1 MQWRSSVMQAPAHAS
16 TTIRKT
22 KKMKIFSEYEDKVIR
37 SKVLLADLSY
47 KEALD
52 NLHPLINRFDAQRK
66 LLDTKFYSRLER
78 DIVAG
83 CMMPPLTIAFVSE
96 KLNAT
101 SDFEVFV
108 NENINT
114 AYILDGIQRLN
125 TLKRASDKDG
135 FEEDRRLLLNV
146 IISPTKDMLLYRM
159 ITLNNGQKPMTPR
172 HQIEILTQELFDFSE
187 LKIDIQS
194 EKDRSERIIRGAFNL
209 GDLSRGYLAFLTDN
223 VHNENTK
230 IIGEKMDQILI
241 GRILDSQIT
250 SSKLEFKDI
259 LELVD
264 KLASKNELIKTWLK
278 VSNNLIGFCVGIK
291 KSFDAIANESPE
303 SIEIEIKKFEE
314 AFKAINPSKVNLGK
328 YRRELSRYFVEEYDS
343 IKEKSADELIE
354 SFAEIT
360 L

>member
-1 MQWRSSVMQAPAHAS
+1 MV
-16 TTIRKT
+16 IY
-22 KKMKIFSEYEDKVIR
+22 SEYEDKVIR

-47 KEALD
+47 EEALD
-52 NLHPLINRFDAQRK
+52 NLYPLINRFEAQRK

-83 CMMPPLTIAFVSE
+83 CIMPPVTIAFIAE
-96 KLNAT
+96 DIENIK
-101 SDFEVFV
+101 DIDHFV
-108 NENINT
+108 NENISK
-114 AYILDGIQRLN
+114 AFILDGIQRLN
-125 TLKRASDKDG
+125 TLKRSSDHEG
-135 FEEDRRLLLNV
+135 FDLSRKLLLNV

-187 LKIDIQS
+187 LNIDIQS
-194 EKDRSERIIRGAFNL
+194 EKDRSEQIIRGAFNL
-209 GDLSRGYLAFLTDN
+209 GDISRGYLAFLTDN

-250 SSKLEFKDI
+250 SSRIEFKNI

-264 KLASKNELIKTWLK
+264 RLASENDEIKTWLK
-278 VSNNLIGFCVGIK
+278 VSNNFIGFCVGIK
-291 KSFDAIANESPE
+291 RSYEKVSEETSDAIAH
-303 SIEIEIKKFEE
+303 EIQKFEE

-328 YRRELSRYFVEEYDS
+328 YRRDLSKYFIEEYES
-343 IKEKSADELIE
+343 IKTQGADELIE
-354 SFAEIT
+354 AFAELT

>member
-1 MQWRSSVMQAPAHAS
+1 
-16 TTIRKT
+16 
-22 KKMKIFSEYEDKVIR
+22 MKIFSQYQDEVIK

-47 KEALD
+47 KEALE

-96 KLNAT
+96 EVNSI
-101 SDFEVFV
+101 SDFDTFV
-108 NENINT
+108 NENIKK

-125 TLKRASDKDG
+125 TLKRASEQEG
-135 FEEDRRLLLNV
+135 FDEGRRILLNV

-187 LKIDIQS
+187 LQIDIQS
-194 EKDRSERIIRGAFNL
+194 EKDRSEQIIRGAFNL

-250 SSKLEFKDI
+250 LSKIEFKDI
-259 LELVD
+259 LELID
-264 KLASKNELIKTWLK
+264 SLASKNELINTWLK

-291 KSFDAIANESPE
+291 KSFDHINTDTPD
-303 SIEIEIKKFEE
+303 SIEIEVKKFEE

-328 YRRELSRYFVEEYDS
+328 YRRELSKYFIEEYAS

-354 SFAEIT
+354 DFADIT